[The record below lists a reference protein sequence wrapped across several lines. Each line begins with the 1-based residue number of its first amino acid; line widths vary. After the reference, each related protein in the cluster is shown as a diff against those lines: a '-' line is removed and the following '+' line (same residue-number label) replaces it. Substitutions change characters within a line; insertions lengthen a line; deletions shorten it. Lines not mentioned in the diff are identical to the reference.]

1 MLVKQ
6 KGYSKKH
13 REMVKRIVINY
24 MFKKGELKVHKLK
37 KHKNRSYFLQ
47 KNDEIKTIL
56 RYISR
61 YLRQSDI

>member
-37 KHKNRSYFLQ
+37 KAQ
-47 KNDEIKTIL
+47 KSFVLFAKK
-56 RYISR
+56 
-61 YLRQSDI
+61 